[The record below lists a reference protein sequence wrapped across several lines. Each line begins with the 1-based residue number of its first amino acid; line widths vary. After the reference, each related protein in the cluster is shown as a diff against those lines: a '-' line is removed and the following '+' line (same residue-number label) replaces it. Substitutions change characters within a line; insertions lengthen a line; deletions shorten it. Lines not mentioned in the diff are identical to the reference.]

1 MGSGW
6 VHFFNLLINTTR
18 SVNVLEHKN
27 PSIIYLLIYAVL
39 PFLYLLDKSQF
50 LYDLLLISLFIFYLI
65 EML

>member
-1 MGSGW
+1 MGPGW
-6 VHFFNLLINTTR
+6 VHFFNLLFNTTG

-39 PFLYLLDKSQF
+39 PLIYLLDTSQF
-50 LYDLLLISLFIFYLI
+50 LYYFLLISLFIFYLI